1 MSITLDDTLVH
12 CLEDRLSVLLN
23 QQRSSELSAEGK
35 FEIKRITAA
44 LSGRPGPPPRAL
56 LMSGL
61 QGAGK
66 TTLARALER
75 SGFRRLCPDEEMFRR
90 HGHYGK
96 DFPRGEFRVREAPI
110 LLDIAREFRRLL
122 QNGHDVVLDHGL
134 WTPEERGQWAATA
147 MEVGGQPVLIYLP
160 ESHEVRWSRIQK
172 RNEQSLVDA
181 NSIEFSESDLLRHA
195 DRFIPPSNDEPH
207 IVYEGRPDE
216 ILDLI
221 LPAGGG
227 HHED

>member
-1 MSITLDDTLVH
+1 
-12 CLEDRLSVLLN
+12 
-23 QQRSSELSAEGK
+23 
-35 FEIKRITAA
+35 
-44 LSGRPGPPPRAL
+44 
-56 LMSGL
+56 
-61 QGAGK
+61 
-66 TTLARALER
+66 
-75 SGFRRLCPDEEMFRR
+75 EEMFRR

-147 MEVGGQPVLIYLP
+147 MEVGGQPELIYLP